1 MARPVRQVHALIG
14 LTALVLAGS
23 LAVWSV
29 LPATA
34 SQEQPSGQVVTGML
48 PPGVTLPGGNYHGT
62 IAGPNGPVDVTFAV
76 AGGNAPASAQ
86 PGSPSQQQG
95 TSAQPDTPAP
105 SQTGAA
111 PAATPAKSSGFS
123 TVLLTILATM
133 LLIGLG
139 LVANRKILV
148 PRKHNQALRAAAAL
162 VAAGDYAAAVP
173 ALSSIENKLS
183 DKQRARARFFAA
195 FALFRMD
202 NLDEA
207 EHQLGVLNREDP
219 KNPEVAY
226 LLAYLRTERRDYD
239 GAEPVLAAIEGT
251 SSFTPRARKLYGV
264 IKFRRGLEALRDGR
278 VDAASA
284 LFAAVE
290 TLGDF
295 RDLIPADLR
304 NRHITLGAQALY
316 DKDVVAARKHFED
329 LEQAALAAEPG
340 EREQMNASAELGLA
354 LAAWIENRSGS
365 GSRVDELLTSVA
377 RRLDPDRPT
386 ELPWPDSESA
396 ASVADRLAA
405 IRDGDRAPSTLDRT
419 LRDIHLLRG
428 AARLRQWAAGPKA
441 ASKVDSQ
448 MAEVVGRLAAARER
462 DPEFSDPYLTVG
474 LLKYYLAAGDASR
487 EEAAAILLRAQLLG
501 VRDPEVLGILNR
513 EARRSRAS
521 RDAVDAYLQVLDRYV
536 EDGSVRE
543 QVRTDLVRRLSRYR
557 KVRDWDSRPE
567 IVQVRVVAPT
577 IAEMSDR
584 SELLRE
590 RVSQLLSAAGD
601 ELAGARDLVRR
612 LEADSRQL
620 SEQARSVEQKEAD
633 LLVLL
638 GDRLLG
644 DYER

>member
-1 MARPVRQVHALIG
+1 MARPVRHVRALTG
-14 LTALVLAGS
+14 LRAIVLAGS
-23 LAVWSV
+23 LAVCSA
-29 LPATA
+29 LPVMA
-34 SQEQPSGQVVTGML
+34 SEEQPSGQVVTATL
-48 PPGVTLPGGNYHGT
+48 PPGVTLPGGDYRGT

-76 AGGNAPASAQ
+76 GAGSTPTTQPGTTAPPATAAQ
-86 PGSPSQQQG
+86 PGTPPPSQAG
-95 TSAQPDTPAP
+95 
-105 SQTGAA
+105 GA
-111 PAATPAKSSGFS
+111 PAATPAEQSSGFS
-123 TVLLTILATM
+123 TVLLTILATAV
-133 LLIGLG
+133 LIGLC

-148 PRKHNQALRAAAAL
+148 PRRHGQALRDAVAL
-162 VAAGDYAAAVP
+162 VAAGSYAAAVP
-173 ALSSIENKLS
+173 ALTSIENKLT
-183 DKQRARARFFAA
+183 DKQRTRARFFVA

-207 EHQLGVLNREDP
+207 EHRLGALNREDP
-219 KNPEVAY
+219 KNPDVAY

-239 GAEPVLAAIEGT
+239 GAEPVLAKVEGT
-251 SSFTPRARKLYGV
+251 SGFTPRARKLYGV

-278 VDAASA
+278 IDAASV

-304 NRHITLGAQALY
+304 NRHVTLGAQALY
-316 DKDVVAARKHFED
+316 DKDVIAARKHFED

-354 LAAWIENRSGS
+354 LAAWIENRPDSG
-365 GSRVDELLTSVA
+365 GRVDELLTSVA
-377 RRLDPDRPT
+377 RRLDPDSPT
-386 ELPWPDSESA
+386 ELPWPAGESA

-405 IRDGDRAPSTLDRT
+405 MRDGDRAASELDRT

-428 AARLRQWAAGPKA
+428 AAQLRQWAADPKA
-441 ASKVDSQ
+441 AAKVDSRL
-448 MAEVVGRLAAARER
+448 AGVVGRFAAARER

-474 LLKYYLAAGDASR
+474 LLKYYLAAGDATR

-501 VRDPEVLGILNR
+501 ARDPEVLGILNR

-543 QVRTDLVRRLSRYR
+543 QVRADLVRRLARYN

-567 IVQVRVVAPT
+567 IVQVRAVAPT
-577 IAEMSDR
+577 VAEMNDR

-590 RVSQLLSAAGD
+590 RVSQLLSASGAG
-601 ELAGARDLVRR
+601 ELAGARDLVRS
-612 LEADSRQL
+612 LEAESRRL
-620 SEQARSVEQKEAD
+620 SEHARSVEQKEAD
-633 LLVLL
+633 LLVMV
-638 GDRLLG
+638 GDRLLS